1 MAIKEFMSP
10 VPGIF
15 YTQPS
20 PDEPVYKQV
29 GDVVSEGDSLCLV
42 EVMKSFHTIVSD
54 TSGTFKGYLVENED
68 EVSPG
73 QVLLEIEISE

>member
-1 MAIKEFMSP
+1 MAVKQFMSP
-10 VPGIF
+10 VPGVF

-20 PDEPVYKQV
+20 PDEPPYKEI
-29 GDVVSEGDSLCLV
+29 GDDVSEGDSLGLV

-54 TSGTFKGYLVENED
+54 ASGSFKGYLVKNEE

-73 QVLLEIEISE
+73 QALIEIETE